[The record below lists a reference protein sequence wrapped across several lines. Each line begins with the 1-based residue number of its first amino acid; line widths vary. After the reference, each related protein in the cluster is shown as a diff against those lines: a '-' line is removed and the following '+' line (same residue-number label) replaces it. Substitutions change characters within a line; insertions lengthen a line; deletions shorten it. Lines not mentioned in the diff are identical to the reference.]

1 MRRWQRTTA
10 FGAFMALM
18 VGSLAAIPATSATAA
33 GEEII
38 VNGGFEN
45 NTNGWEIR
53 NGGNLWLDPDKTSG
67 NSSGFITHRES
78 TQSGPW
84 QNITG
89 KVQAGKTYTVSA
101 RVKYKSGPATK
112 QFFITNFY
120 GGGSYTNLA
129 GATIPK
135 NTWGT
140 ISGTFTI
147 PSTQSVAEA
156 RLFIETPWVANPAN
170 DRDNNLMNFRVDDVS
185 LKEVTGGTPT
195 NPTDPGNPA
204 NPIMTTNHT
213 VHTGVQAKKIGDGNP
228 LVSHKFGADPYH
240 LVYNG
245 RVYMYMTNDTQE
257 WAARN
262 NGGSKNTYAAI
273 NTLSV
278 ISSSDLVNWTD
289 HGNIAVAGPNGAAK
303 WANNSW
309 APAVAVKKING
320 KDKFFLYFANNG
332 SSIGVLTADSP
343 TGPWVDPIGKPIVN
357 AQTPG
362 ASNGKNWLFDPAVLV
377 DDDGQGYLYFG
388 GGGEDGSG
396 SSQNENN
403 PKSSRVIKLGANMI
417 STSGSA
423 AVIDAPAIFESS
435 GIHKRNG
442 KYYYS
447 YSSNFGNGGP
457 GRLPGYPAHGVIA
470 YMMADNPMGPWTPAQ
485 YKGTV
490 LPNMYQ
496 FFQVGGNNHQSFFEF
511 NGKWYISYHAGTL
524 DKALNNNVGGN
535 TKGYRSTHLNE
546 VTYNAD
552 GTMRVVNADYKG
564 VAQVGRLRP
573 YSVNEAETIGWQNGV
588 TTTNITEGSRQF
600 PGSSVNLAVN
610 NIHNNDWIGVG
621 GVDFGSSGAASITA
635 KVKPL
640 TNNGTIE
647 VRLGSPDR
655 NSSSSRLVATLNANT
670 PANQWRDITAQ
681 VSGATGVQNVYFVF
695 RGGSGALMEFD
706 SWSFTQR

>member
-1 MRRWQRTTA
+1 
-10 FGAFMALM
+10 MALM
-18 VGSLAAIPATSATAA
+18 IGSFAAIPATTASAA

-38 VNGGFEN
+38 INGGFEN

-53 NGGNLWLDPDKTSG
+53 NGGNLYLDPDRTSG
-67 NSSGFITHRES
+67 NTSGFITHRES

-84 QNITG
+84 QNISG

-101 RVKYKSGPATK
+101 KVKYKSGPATK
-112 QFFITNFY
+112 QFIITNFY
-120 GGGSYTNLA
+120 GGGTYTNLA
-129 GATIPK
+129 AGTMTK
-135 NTWGT
+135 DQWGT

-147 PSTQSVAEA
+147 PANQNVTEA
-156 RLFIETPWVANPAN
+156 RLFIETPFVANPGN
-170 DRDNNLMNFRVDDVS
+170 DHDNNLMNFRVDDVS
-185 LKEVTGGTPT
+185 LKEVGGSTPT
-195 NPTDPGNPA
+195 NPS
-204 NPIMTTNHT
+204 NPIMTTNET
-213 VHTGVQAKKIGDGNP
+213 VQTGVQAKKIGNGNP
-228 LVSHKFGADPYH
+228 LVSHKFGADPFH
-240 LVYNG
+240 LVHNG

-257 WAARN
+257 WAARG
-262 NGGSKNTYAAI
+262 NGSSKNTYGAI

-278 ISSSDLVNWTD
+278 ISSTDLVNWTD
-289 HGNIAVAGPNGAAK
+289 HGNIAVAGRNGAAK

-309 APAVAVKKING
+309 APAVAKKTING
-320 KDKFFLYFANNG
+320 KDKFFLYFSNNG
-332 SSIGVLTADSP
+332 SSVGVLTADSP
-343 TGPWVDPIGKPIVN
+343 VGPWTDPIGKPLIN

-362 ASNGKNWLFDPAVLV
+362 ASDGKNWLFDPAVLV

-403 PKSSRVIKLGANMI
+403 PKSTRVIKLGANMI

-423 AVIDAPAIFESS
+423 AVIDAPAVFESS
-435 GIHKRNG
+435 GIFKRNG

-447 YSSNFGNGGP
+447 YSSNFGYGGP

-470 YMMADNPMGPWTPAQ
+470 YMMADSPMGPWTPAQ

-496 FFQVGGNNHQSFFEF
+496 FFQVGGNNHHTFFEF
-511 NGKWYISYHAGTL
+511 GGKWYISYHAGTL

-546 VTYNAD
+546 VTFNAD

-564 VAQVGRLRP
+564 VGQVGRLNP
-573 YSVNEAETIGWQNGV
+573 YVVNEAETIGWQSGV
-588 TTTNITEGSRQF
+588 TTVNITEGSRQF

-610 NIHNNDWIGVG
+610 NIDNGDWIGLG
-621 GVDFGSSGAASITA
+621 GVDFGSTGAATVTA

-640 TNNGTIE
+640 TNNGSIE
-647 VRLGSPDR
+647 VRVGSPDR
-655 NSSSSRLVATLNANT
+655 NSSSSKLVATLNANT
-670 PANQWRDITAQ
+670 TTNQWRDINAT
-681 VSGATGVQNVYFVF
+681 VTGATGVQNVYFVF
-695 RGGSGALMEFD
+695 RGGSGKLMELD
-706 SWSFTQR
+706 SWSFTKR